1 MQEGMIFMKPEP
13 KATRKKDR
21 SKLKMLKLKPTLEVV
36 KNKINPENNGICDE
50 EDKFEKFPEGEKG
63 QRPIK
68 IIRR

>member
-1 MQEGMIFMKPEP
+1 MTFMKPEP
-13 KATRKKDR
+13 KATIKKDR

-50 EDKFEKFPEGEKG
+50 EEKFPEGEKW